1 MSDVLLIVILLA
13 FFALAVGLVQVLGR
27 MIDRGTDP
35 DDLEVEPPDTGGQ
48 QRAGTA
54 NQGA

>member
-1 MSDVLLIVILLA
+1 VSDVLLIVILLA